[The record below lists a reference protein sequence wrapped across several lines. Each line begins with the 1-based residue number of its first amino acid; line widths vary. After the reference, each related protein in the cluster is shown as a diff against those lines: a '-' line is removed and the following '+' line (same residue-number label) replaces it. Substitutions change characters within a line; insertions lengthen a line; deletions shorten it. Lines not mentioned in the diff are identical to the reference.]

1 MIEEVVKT
9 LEFISKTHNRLYQF
23 VLSAVVLKCQMTIK
37 GLSREL
43 ASQLQFKIIPDHSAV
58 FCVNRDRN
66 CLIDQN
72 GQKITGDRTKQVFV
86 SQEGTCVFPNKFN
99 NGLQYP
105 NGQPVDFDS
114 LVGQKFYPM
123 TIKVNVPHQLHPATA
138 VRQQISAYISRTVF
152 NDNLRYQSSQD
163 KSKPESEQRLSPT
176 Q

>member
-9 LEFISKTHNRLYQF
+9 LGFICKTPNRLYQF

-43 ASQLQFKIIPDHSAV
+43 ASQLQFKIIPDSSAV
-58 FCVNRDRN
+58 FCVNEGRS
-66 CLIDQN
+66 CLVDQN
-72 GQKITGDRTKQVFV
+72 GQKITGARTKQVFV

-105 NGQPVDFDS
+105 NGQPVDFNS

-123 TIKVNVPHQLHPATA
+123 TIEVNVPHKLYPA
-138 VRQQISAYISRTVF
+138 VSQQISKYINSTVF
-152 NDNLRYQSSQD
+152 TRHQSSQD
-163 KSKPESEQRLSPT
+163 KSKPEPEYRSSPMPT
-176 Q
+176 P